1 MATATDMTGTRISTL
16 KFSAK
21 AIPHKMHMIARLM
34 IAGVNILCPRVFATS
49 EVIFI
54 GQMKLPA
61 STDVISHDQS
71 TSNALLN

>member
-21 AIPHKMHMIARLM
+21 AIPDKMHMIARLM

-49 EVIFI
+49 EAILI
-54 GQMKLPA
+54 GQMKLPRLDRCDLPRPIDKQRA
-61 STDVISHDQS
+61 S
-71 TSNALLN
+71 